1 MSPLRPAKIAAALF
15 HLIGGS
21 LAEAQEPAGPACTC
35 ERCEEAWWRNQS
47 PEHPTPR
54 ARVGSGL
61 SRVGPA

>member
-1 MSPLRPAKIAAALF
+1 MSSLRPAKIAAALF

-21 LAEAQEPAGPACTC
+21 LAEAQEPPGPACTC

-47 PEHPTPR
+47 PEHTMPR
-54 ARVGSGL
+54 ARVGSSL

>member
-1 MSPLRPAKIAAALF
+1 MSSLRPAKIAAALF

-47 PEHPTPR
+47 PEKAAPGPR
-54 ARVGSGL
+54 IAPGFV
-61 SRVGPA
+61 RVGPG